1 MRVGRVLVTG
11 SEGFTGRYVCA
22 SLKKKGWDVWRS
34 GVKAVRSTSNY
45 VMTDL
50 TNEAQAKRLIDQAR
64 PNVVIHLAALAFVGD
79 NDAGA
84 FHRVNVMG
92 TQYLLEALATQP
104 RPPDCV
110 ILASSANVYG
120 NTTSG
125 ILSERTI
132 TAPTN
137 EYALSK
143 LAMEIMAKEWMS
155 SLPIVITRP
164 FNYSGRHQESRF
176 LIPKIVNHLRYR
188 AEAIELGNLDIG
200 RDYSDVRDVA
210 RAYTALAEIQPTGE
224 TVNLCSG
231 TSYSLQEILA
241 MGEAIS
247 GHSLRV
253 DVNPDFV
260 RQNEVHWL
268 QGDRGKLE
276 RLLGYWDPITLPE
289 TLRWMLEDS
298 SGI

>member
-1 MRVGRVLVTG
+1 
-11 SEGFTGRYVCA
+11 
-22 SLKKKGWDVWRS
+22 
-34 GVKAVRSTSNY
+34 
-45 VMTDL
+45 MTDL